1 MTSKRCDYF
10 GESVIRDMTR
20 LALRH
25 DAVNLAQGFPD
36 FPAPEELKIAACNAV
51 MADHN
56 QYAITWGARELREAV
71 AHKSAQFNGIRADPE
86 PEVTV
91 TCGTTEAMMASMLAV
106 IDPGDEVVIFEPF
119 YENYGPDAAV
129 SGAVPRFVPL
139 EGDDF
144 TFDADVLAAAFNH
157 KTKAL
162 VLNTPNNPTGKV
174 FNKEEMSVIA
184 DLATDNDVTVI
195 TDEIYEHIIYD
206 GAQHTSIASMGDM
219 DQRTITIGGFSK
231 TYSVTGW
238 RVGYVLAPPHLTGAI
253 RKVHDFLTVGAPAPL
268 QHACVAA
275 LNMPPAYYESLVE
288 MYDEKRHMLYNA
300 LTGSGFKCKLPQG
313 AYYIL
318 DDISATALVRQYL
331 DSGGSIVWVG
341 DIPFFYQ
348 AKKQGQGR
356 NDNWWQTGAA
366 ATRTTMA
373 WRRSSTPGSAWTRRD
388 SRNEGAHG
396 LLAWTLWPAHRDG
409 DQGNGQVHL
418 SGDA

>member
-1 MTSKRCDYF
+1 MLVSTLQKTSQRCDYF

-20 LALRH
+20 LALRY

-36 FPAPEELKIAACNAV
+36 FPAPEELKKAACDAV
-51 MADHN
+51 TTDHN
-56 QYAITWGARELREAV
+56 QYAITWGARELREAI
-71 AHKSAQFNGIRADPE
+71 AKKAARFNNIKADPE
-86 PEVTV
+86 QEVTV
-91 TCGTTEAMMASMLAV
+91 TCGTTEAMMASMLAM

-144 TFDADVLAAAFNH
+144 TFDTDVLAAAFNH
-157 KTKAL
+157 RTKAL

-174 FNKEEMSVIA
+174 FDKEEMSIIA

-219 DQRTITIGGFSK
+219 EQRTITIGGFSK

-275 LNMPPAYYESLVE
+275 LDLPPAYYEELVG
-288 MYDEKRHMLYNA
+288 MYDKKRHMLYNA
-300 LTGSGFKCKLPQG
+300 LTKNGFTCKLPQG

-318 DDISATALVRQYL
+318 ADISAFDRGDDVTFAHYL
-331 DSGGSIVWVG
+331 ASEIGV
-341 DIPFFYQ
+341 
-348 AKKQGQGR
+348 
-356 NDNWWQTGAA
+356 AA
-366 ATRTTMA
+366 V
-373 WRRSSTPGSAWTRRD
+373 PGSSFFKNPEMGANTVRFTFSKSD
-388 SRNEGAHG
+388 ETLQKAVSRLEN
-396 LLAWTLWPAHRDG
+396 L
-409 DQGNGQVHL
+409 
-418 SGDA
+418 

>member
-36 FPAPEELKIAACNAV
+36 FPAPEELKKAACDAV

-86 PEVTV
+86 QEVTV

-157 KTKAL
+157 RTKAL

-318 DDISATALVRQYL
+318 ADISAFDKGDDVTFAHYL
-331 DSGGSIVWVG
+331 ASEIGVAVV
-341 DIPFFYQ
+341 
-348 AKKQGQGR
+348 
-356 NDNWWQTGAA
+356 
-366 ATRTTMA
+366 
-373 WRRSSTPGSAWTRRD
+373 PGS
-388 SRNEGAHG
+388 SFYKNPEMGASMVRFTFSKSN
-396 LLAWTLWPAHRDG
+396 ATLQEASDRLE
-409 DQGNGQVHL
+409 NL
-418 SGDA
+418 